1 MTSDATSVAPL
12 GIAFVVLHTSP
23 VDEPGTKD
31 AGGMNVVVRAQTE
44 VLARA
49 GHQVELITRRQRPD
63 EPAVVE
69 LAPNLR
75 LHSLAAGPA
84 RTIEKGEHEALIDA
98 FRDALA
104 ALLREVPVDVIHGE
118 HWFSGIAAL
127 PVARELGVPFV
138 QSFHSIAAEAS
149 LPLSAGERAE
159 SPGRLA
165 GEARLAR
172 ESDAL
177 VVISDAERDTAIE
190 RLNAS
195 PERIYVV
202 PPGVDQTVF
211 YPADAVV
218 AAPGAGRDRPRL
230 IVGGRLHPL
239 KGIDLAVD
247 AVAELPGAS
256 RPDLVVVGAPPPDSL
271 AYERSL
277 HEAVARHGLAERVR
291 FTGPLS
297 RAGFAAEMREA
308 DVLLM
313 PSHSETFGL
322 VVLEAAACGLPAI
335 AYRSGGLAESVRHD
349 ETGLLVDTREPAD
362 WAAAIARLLGDAGLY
377 ARLAATALA
386 HARAM
391 SWDASAGQ
399 LLEAYRGLVD
409 GAASG

>member
-1 MTSDATSVAPL
+1 MTSDAASVAPL

-31 AGGMNVVVRAQTE
+31 AGGMNVVVRAQAE

-49 GHQVELITRRQRPD
+49 GHRVELVTRRQRPD

-75 LHSLAAGPA
+75 LHSLTAGPA
-84 RTIEKGEHEALIDA
+84 RTIEKGEHEALIDE

-104 ALLREVPVDVIHGE
+104 ALLRDVPVDVIHGE

-127 PVARELGVPFV
+127 PVARELGVPLV
-138 QSFHSIAAEAS
+138 QSFHSIAADAS

-159 SPGRLA
+159 SPGRLE

-177 VVISDAERDTAIE
+177 VVISDAERETAIE
-190 RLNAS
+190 RLGAA
-195 PERIYVV
+195 PERIFVV

-239 KGIDLAVD
+239 KSIDLAID
-247 AVAELPGAS
+247 AVAKLPEAS

-271 AYERSL
+271 DYERSL
-277 HEAVARHGLAERVR
+277 HDAVARHGLDERVR

-297 RAGFAAEMREA
+297 RAGFAGEMRES
-308 DVLLM
+308 DLLLM

-335 AYRSGGLAESVRHD
+335 AYRSGGLAESVRHN

-362 WAAAIARLLGDAGLY
+362 WAAAIARVLGDAGLY
-377 ARLAATALA
+377 ERLATTALA

-399 LLEAYRGLVD
+399 LLEVYRELVN
-409 GAASG
+409 GAARG